1 MKTLQTSNNDQD
13 TDNSIKDCCKHCK
26 PRRMIKILTI
36 LRDLHGTCSFIQQN
50 NFGWLQNYVSPYS
63 WGGLSLLI
71 KFLDVNFKD
80 PVQILH
86 IKAKHLTEQTKCH
99 RVSKLFP
106 VFKRNTNDVF
116 AFMQKSFSWLV
127 YTLVILITITVIMT
141 RRSFFF
147 S

>member
-36 LRDLHGTCSFIQQN
+36 LRDLYGTCSFIQQN

-86 IKAKHLTEQTKCH
+86 IKTKCLTEQTKCN

-106 VFKRNTNDVF
+106 VFKRNTNYVF
-116 AFMQKSFSWLV
+116 AFKQKSFSWLV
-127 YTLVILITITVIMT
+127 YIAVILVP
-141 RRSFFF
+141 SL
-147 S
+147 